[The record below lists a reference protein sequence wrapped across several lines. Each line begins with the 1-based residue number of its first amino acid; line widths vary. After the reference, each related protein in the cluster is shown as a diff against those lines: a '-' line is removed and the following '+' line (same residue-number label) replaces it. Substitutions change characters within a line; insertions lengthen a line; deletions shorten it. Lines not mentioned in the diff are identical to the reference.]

1 MQQSN
6 PFKDFLNW
14 FGSTR
19 AGAWTIINLGTPLD
33 RWLIKAT
40 DGKFN
45 STLAWPCLL
54 LTTKGAKT
62 EAPRTVSLVYLE
74 DRDNLVLIG
83 SKGGNLKHPAWYI
96 NLKANTEVEVFLDG
110 KQAKYVASDAEGD
123 EYDRL
128 WQKALEIYSGYSV
141 YKNRAGDRKIPVV
154 ILTPISS

>member
-1 MQQSN
+1 MRQSN
-6 PFKDFLNW
+6 PFKDFLTW

-40 DGKFN
+40 DGKYN

-62 EAPRTVSLVYLE
+62 GAPRTVSLVYLK
-74 DRDNLVLIG
+74 DGDNLVLIG
-83 SKGGNLKHPAWYI
+83 SKGGNLKHPSWYI
-96 NLKANTEVEVFLDG
+96 NLKANPEVEVFLDG
-110 KQAKYVASDAEGD
+110 EKGTYIASVADEE

-128 WQKALEIYSGYSV
+128 WEKAIQIYSGYSV
-141 YKNRAGDRKIPVV
+141 YKERAGDRKIPVV
-154 ILTPISS
+154 VLKPISS